1 MATNDNAGQ
10 NARPAL
16 LAADEPAAFTILN
29 AASERPVLFVCDHAS
44 RRFPRSLGDLGLDPV
59 ARRSHLAFD
68 IGAGRLTRGL
78 ATELQATAVLA
89 GYSRL
94 IVDCNRDLLDAD
106 AFLEFGDGV
115 AVPGNRNLTEA
126 QRTARAAALYWPYH
140 RAIEDQLRRL
150 KSTGSSP
157 AVISIHSF
165 TPVLNGVSRPW
176 EIGVLWDADTRI
188 AGLMIEG
195 LQQAGFIVG
204 DNEPYSGKAP
214 QDFTVDRHA
223 ETAGLAHVGIEVR
236 QDLVRN
242 GRGVKRVAAVLEGII
257 ERIPAAVFAAG
268 SRPLRGGVRS
278 AAAVRQKESQE
289 QEP

>member
-1 MATNDNAGQ
+1 MATDDDTGQ
-10 NARPAL
+10 EDPPAL
-16 LAADEPAAFTILN
+16 LAADEPAAYTVLN
-29 AASERPVLFVCDHAS
+29 AASERPLLLVCDHAS
-44 RRFPRSLGDLGLDPV
+44 RRFARSLGDLGLDPL

-68 IGAGRLTRGL
+68 IGAGRLTRRL
-78 ATELQATAVLA
+78 AAALGTTAVLA

-94 IVDCNRDLLDAD
+94 LVDCNRDLSDAD

-115 AVPGNRNLTEA
+115 AVPGNRNLTDAEK
-126 QRTARAAALYWPYH
+126 TARAATFYWPYH

-150 KSTGSSP
+150 TTPGRLP

-188 AGLMIEG
+188 AGLMIASLRE
-195 LQQAGFIVG
+195 AGFLVG

-236 QDLVRN
+236 QDLIRN
-242 GRGVKRVAAVLEGII
+242 GRGVKAVASILQGII
-257 ERIPAAVFAAG
+257 ERLPPAVFAAG
-268 SRPLRGGVRS
+268 SRGVRGAAPS
-278 AAAVRQKESQE
+278 ARQKASQG
-289 QEP
+289 QRP